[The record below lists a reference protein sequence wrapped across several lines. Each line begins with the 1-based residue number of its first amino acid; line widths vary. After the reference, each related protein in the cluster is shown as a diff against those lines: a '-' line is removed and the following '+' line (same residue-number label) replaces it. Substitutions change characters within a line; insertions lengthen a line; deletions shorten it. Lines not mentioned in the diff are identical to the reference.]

1 MIIQDPKFE
10 IGETIRLIGTFN
22 HVGTVISSHY
32 NVTRLM
38 YFWTYKVALARSAGG
53 TGEWIE
59 TDCEKI
65 E

>member
-1 MIIQDPKFE
+1 MTIQDPKFE
-10 IGETIRLIGTFN
+10 IGETIRMIGTN
-22 HVGTVISSHY
+22 NVGTVISSHY

-38 YFWTYKVALARSAGG
+38 CFWTYKVAIARSGG
-53 TGEWIE
+53 VGEWIE